1 MSSITFKHSGQL
13 GDIIYSL
20 LTVKT
25 LCGDS
30 RKAIFYISLYE
41 TIRMHWFDSI
51 RIVYGMDK
59 DSYNFIAPLIASQS
73 YIEKVLVH
81 NGERVN
87 YDFDVSLFNY
97 RAGIVKQTNIINYYD
112 NIDYSK
118 VDKWLTLPKIDGFPR
133 FNILNRTRRYRNDI
147 LNYAEVAKKF
157 CFIGLRSEVD
167 FDIPRIQVQNAL
179 QVADVLNH
187 CHCFVGNQSL
197 AYAIAWGLGVEKRA
211 LEIGPVANVKD
222 QNGFKIQDNEDLF
235 SFCST
240 VKTVNEDL
248 NRCVFPIRK
257 FDIGAVDMN
266 RYKKFDE
273 VFYLNSNPDVAKA
286 VMFGGLKS
294 GEEHYIMNGK
304 TEGRKARYIN
314 GNF

>member
-1 MSSITFKHSGQL
+1 MNNVSFKHSGQL

-20 LTVKT
+20 FTVKA

-30 RKAIFYISLYE
+30 KKAVFYINLYE
-41 TIRMHWFDSI
+41 TIKMHWYDSVK
-51 RIVYGMDK
+51 IVYGVDK
-59 DSYNFIAPLIASQS
+59 ESYNFIAPLIASQP
-73 YIEKVLVH
+73 YIEKVLVYK
-81 NGERVN
+81 GERVN

-97 RAGIVKQTNIINYYD
+97 RSGLKIQPNIINYYD

-133 FNILNRTRRYRNDI
+133 FNVLNRTRRYRNDI

-157 CFIGLRSEVD
+157 CFVGLRAEVD
-167 FDIPRIQVQNAL
+167 FDIPRIPVQNAL
-179 QVADVLNH
+179 QLADVLNH

-211 LEIGPVANVKD
+211 LEIGQVANVKD
-222 QNGFKIQDNEDLF
+222 SGGLKIHDNEDLF

-240 VKTVNEDL
+240 IKTVNDS
-248 NRCVFPIRK
+248 NKCIFPVRE

-266 RYKKFDE
+266 RYNKFDE
-273 VFYLNSNPDVAKA
+273 VFYLTNNPDVAKA
-286 VMFGGLKS
+286 VIFGGLKS
-294 GEEHYIMNGK
+294 GEEHYLSNGK
-304 TEGRKARYIN
+304 NEGRKAKYL
-314 GNF
+314 G